1 MAAEQKKFTQLR
13 YKPFPPLTNLERNF
27 AEIEALLKMKAYH
40 TSIEKSMKLIKSG
53 IEGLRYLQTY
63 DWLFLRTIVTMG
75 YLGWMAFA
83 LTTVLDIHVLHGSTE
98 ARRSTGSIMFFSSIL
113 VALYSVFAIQKSRP
127 TYYAYAFFPV
137 AFWEEVYARR
147 STVIKGAKKLVT
159 GVSAGKLK
167 LFVIVVG
174 GVALL
179 EAMVTGY
186 LHREVFT
193 GCYLLAPIW
202 PLFYGLKFVKNNG
215 GLAAGW
221 AICCVVMSVFTLLPA
236 NKQESEVQM

>member
-1 MAAEQKKFTQLR
+1 MQ
-13 YKPFPPLTNLERNF
+13 
-27 AEIEALLKMKAYH
+27 AYH

-53 IEGLRYLQTY
+53 LEGLRYLQTY

-98 ARRSTGSIMFFSSIL
+98 AKRSTGSMIFFSSIL
-113 VALYSVFAIQKSRP
+113 VALYGVFIIQKSRP
-127 TYYAYAFFPV
+127 TYYAYAIFPV
-137 AFWEEVYARR
+137 VFWEEVYARR
-147 STVIKGAKKLVT
+147 STVTKGAKQLVT
-159 GVSAGKLK
+159 GVNAGKLK
-167 LFVIVVG
+167 LFGLIVG

-193 GCYLLAPIW
+193 GFYLIAPIW
-202 PLFYGLKFVKNNG
+202 PLFYGLEFVKKNG
-215 GLAAGW
+215 GLVAGW
-221 AICCVVMSVFTLLPA
+221 VVCCVVMSVFTLLPA
-236 NKQESEVQM
+236 NKQEDEIQM